1 MPIKPFKDLSLVDD
15 FMFSEVMRRPENI
28 KPFLEAVLEK
38 KIQRVVTIDKQKDL
52 KDTYDAHGIRLD
64 VYLEDENHTKYDVE
78 VQARLHRKLEK
89 RIRYYLSGID
99 RHSLEM
105 NEDYEKMSDSFVI
118 FICVEDYYGAG
129 LAVYERES
137 HIKGAPEIP
146 YEDGSHAYILNAN
159 FTKENGNPAVL
170 DFLRYVRASYKGEPY
185 DISESVYLKQIDEAV
200 SEIKEDSGREME
212 YMTLAMKMMD
222 ERKDA
227 FEQGEARGR
236 AKGRAEGRTDEQIK
250 IVKRMLARGLSLE
263 EISDMIDVGLDEVKK
278 LTEQE

>member
-129 LAVYERES
+129 LAVYERGS

-278 LTEQE
+278 LSEQE

>member
-227 FEQGEARGR
+227 FEQGEAS
-236 AKGRAEGRTDEQIK
+236 RAEGRTDEQIK

-278 LTEQE
+278 LSEQE

>member
-1 MPIKPFKDLSLVDD
+1 M
-15 FMFSEVMRRPENI
+15 
-28 KPFLEAVLEK
+28 
-38 KIQRVVTIDKQKDL
+38 VTIDKQKDL

-278 LTEQE
+278 LSEQE

>member
-1 MPIKPFKDLSLVDD
+1 MSKAVEGLSIASDYI
-15 FMFSEVMRRPENI
+15 FGEVMRQPENV
-28 KPFLEAVLEK
+28 KPLLEAVLEK

-129 LAVYERES
+129 LAVYERGS

-278 LTEQE
+278 LSEQE

>member
-28 KPFLEAVLEK
+28 KPFLEALLEK
-38 KIQRVVTIDKQKDL
+38 KIERVVTIDKQKDL

-278 LTEQE
+278 LSEQE

>member
-1 MPIKPFKDLSLVDD
+1 M
-15 FMFSEVMRRPENI
+15 
-28 KPFLEAVLEK
+28 
-38 KIQRVVTIDKQKDL
+38 
-52 KDTYDAHGIRLD
+52 
-64 VYLEDENHTKYDVE
+64 
-78 VQARLHRKLEK
+78 
-89 RIRYYLSGID
+89 
-99 RHSLEM
+99 
-105 NEDYEKMSDSFVI
+105 
-118 FICVEDYYGAG
+118 
-129 LAVYERES
+129 
-137 HIKGAPEIP
+137 
-146 YEDGSHAYILNAN
+146 
-159 FTKENGNPAVL
+159 L

-278 LTEQE
+278 LSEQE

>member
-28 KPFLEAVLEK
+28 KPFLEALLEK
-38 KIQRVVTIDKQKDL
+38 KIERVVTIDKQKDL

-64 VYLEDENHTKYDVE
+64 VYLEDEHQTKYDVE
-78 VQARLHRKLEK
+78 VQARLPRKLEK
-89 RIRYYLSGID
+89 RIRYYTSGID

-105 NEDYEKMSDSFVI
+105 NTDYEELSDCFVI
-118 FICVEDYYGAG
+118 FICVEDYFGAG

-146 YEDGSHAYILNAN
+146 YVDGSHAFILNTDFKA
-159 FTKENGNPAVL
+159 ENGNPAVM
-170 DFLRYVRASYKGEPY
+170 DFLRYIRASYKGERY
-185 DISESVYLKQIDEAV
+185 DISESSYLRQIDEAV

-212 YMTLAMKMMD
+212 YMTIAMKMMD
-222 ERKDA
+222 ERKEA

-236 AKGRAEGRTDEQIK
+236 AEGERANQIK
-250 IVKRMLARGLSLE
+250 TIKRMLSRGMSLE
-263 EISDMIDVGLDEVKK
+263 DISDMIGLELEEVKK
-278 LTEQE
+278 LAAQE